1 MLMGYGGQDLGS
13 RSFRDA
19 TWVSVLRLRVSSFV
33 FKVEAQ
39 PPELLDPE
47 LHEPCSQAASIH
59 AKIDS
64 NCFSQLKSTRQF
76 ILKRRA
82 RKSENYRKLR
92 RP

>member
-47 LHEPCSQAASIH
+47 LNLAV
-59 AKIDS
+59 
-64 NCFSQLKSTRQF
+64 
-76 ILKRRA
+76 
-82 RKSENYRKLR
+82 KLR
-92 RP
+92 RSMRKSIPTAFPSSKARGSLS